1 MPIHSFPE
9 KKVLARASKACLGGR
24 RAADPD
30 PPWTSGSGNLAT
42 SSWVPLTGWDWD
54 VPCSQGCIRSVGNRD
69 SLQKKRENPRAGKP
83 CYSPCPLSELR
94 DGKSWAWLGQELGK
108 EQMTEKWPQAA
119 TLGGYWEKL
128 GKIPSPKVAQP
139 RQGWNPH
146 PCRDWREYGMWHLG
160 TRWHLGRWW
169 HSELWVAFPIPSIQP
184 HVQQFSAFSAL
195 LWMEFFCSHNFFL
208 SSLGTGVR
216 SWWV

>member
-69 SLQKKRENPRAGKP
+69 SLQKKKWKSQSWETLLQ
-83 CYSPCPLSELR
+83 PLSPQ
-94 DGKSWAWLGQELGK
+94 WAQGWQILSLAGSGTGEGTNDR
-108 EQMTEKWPQAA
+108 EMTSGCNFGWI
-119 TLGGYWEKL
+119 L
-128 GKIPSPKVAQP
+128 GKIGKNSFPKGCSAPAGVESPSLQGLERIWHVA
-139 RQGWNPH
+139 
-146 PCRDWREYGMWHLG
+146 LG
-160 TRWHLGRWW
+160 DMVALRALGG
-169 HSELWVAFPIPSIQP
+169 FFNSIQL
-184 HVQQFSAFSAL
+184 HVQQFFAFSAL